1 MSARRA
7 HGTGQLYAKHGA
19 WYGRWRTS
27 DGRRV
32 NRRLG
37 PLRSVGEADG
47 LTRRDAERAFRR
59 LQDEEERHPTTRAVR
74 HTVNDAADALRQK
87 LALVGSSRSHLRNTE
102 RMQRLHI
109 GPALGDRTL
118 QKVTRRDVEQLGER
132 LLARGLSPK
141 SVRDVIVFLNAVFE
155 HAIDLEWT
163 RENPVRRAARPKRRR
178 AGAANPDLQSLTL
191 EELEAVIRA
200 IPDEV
205 VVREPAPTR
214 RGRCGPAPP
223 PPDDHLGPV
232 LRVLVLTAAMTG
244 LRQGELLGLRWRDI
258 DWGAQRVR
266 VRQAWARGEFTTG
279 KSELSTRRSVPLA
292 DRLVAELDAWSRRSI
307 YTAEDDLVFAHP
319 LLGSP
324 LDASKV
330 SKRFKRACRDAGV
343 RVIRFHDL
351 RHTFATRLAASGQP
365 LRAIQEFLG
374 HADLKTTQIYAHYAP
389 CAHEVEMVNRA
400 FEPQPAS
407 VSATQRT
414 TGVRAKT

>member
-1 MSARRA
+1 MSGRRA
-7 HGTGQLYAKHGA
+7 YGTGHLYAKHGS

-27 DGRRV
+27 DGRRL

-37 PLRSVGEADG
+37 PVRSVGEADG
-47 LTRRDAERAFRR
+47 LTRREAERAFRR
-59 LQDEEERHPTTRAVR
+59 SQDDEERRPTTRAVR
-74 HTVNDAADALRQK
+74 HTVNDAADALHRK
-87 LALVGSSRSHLRNTE
+87 LALIGSSRSHLRNTE
-102 RMQRLHI
+102 AMQRLHI
-109 GPALGDRTL
+109 GPALGDRPL
-118 QKVTRRDVEQLGER
+118 QKVTRRDVEALGER

-141 SVRDVIVFLNAVFE
+141 TVRDVIVFLNAVFE

-178 AGAANPDLQSLTL
+178 AGAANPDLQFLTL
-191 EELEAVIRA
+191 EELEAVLRA
-200 IPDEV
+200 IPDEI

-214 RGRCGPAPP
+214 RGRRGPAPP

-244 LRQGELLGLRWRDI
+244 LRQGELLGLRWRDV

-266 VRQAWARGEFTTG
+266 VRQAWARGEFTAG

-307 YTAEDDLVFAHP
+307 YIAEEDLVFAHP

-330 SKRFKRACRDAGV
+330 GPA
-343 RVIRFHDL
+343 
-351 RHTFATRLAASGQP
+351 AT
-365 LRAIQEFLG
+365 
-374 HADLKTTQIYAHYAP
+374 
-389 CAHEVEMVNRA
+389 
-400 FEPQPAS
+400 PAS
-407 VSATQRT
+407 ASSASTTCDTPSRRGSPRAVSRCARSRSSSVTRILRRRRSTRT
-414 TGVRAKT
+414 TRPARTRSKWSTR